1 MTAVL
6 DRPHALASQPTRPA
20 QRGQLTA
27 RVRGHRPRRQHA
39 PSRGVQRG
47 QRVRPLVRVGPDH
60 DHEHRPFVGLTSDD
74 RTAGRT
80 HLSGGD
86 ATLLSGHA
94 GAPRAAAD
102 DTTLAGQTPDRQ
114 QRYES
119 VRRRPENLRIAG
131 QPPTSATPT
140 LSLRLRYRLLHIA
153 GRLTRPATPPVG
165 RPSRLLPTPA
175 PLPRHARR
183 LTLHL
188 PADWPWTAA
197 VAKAFKRL
205 A

>member
-1 MTAVL
+1 
-6 DRPHALASQPTRPA
+6 
-20 QRGQLTA
+20 
-27 RVRGHRPRRQHA
+27 
-39 PSRGVQRG
+39 
-47 QRVRPLVRVGPDH
+47 
-60 DHEHRPFVGLTSDD
+60 LTSDD

-140 LSLRLRYRLLHIA
+140 LSLTLRYRLLHVA
-153 GRLTRPATPPVG
+153 ARLAFHRRRA
-165 RPSRLLPTPA
+165 RL
-175 PLPRHARR
+175 R
-183 LTLHL
+183 LQHDWAWANELAAAFHKLKAL
-188 PADWPWTAA
+188 PAAA
-197 VAKAFKRL
+197 A
-205 A
+205 